1 MLRLMPLAA
10 LMSSRFKA
18 FSVKLCTDATNIIF
32 GLAGGGG
39 LYKTNLLQCA
49 FRDAHAANAH
59 ALFNTDAA
67 GTLFGRAALGLPVG
81 KPML

>member
-1 MLRLMPLAA
+1 M
-10 LMSSRFKA
+10 
-18 FSVKLCTDATNIIF
+18 DATNIVS

-39 LYKTNLLQCA
+39 RYKTNPLQCA
-49 FRDAHAANAH
+49 FRDAHTANAHVH

-81 KPML
+81 NPML